1 MQGGRGD
8 ETAVN
13 KVNNYDCSKETRPI
27 IPFFK
32 TLKIIR

>member
-13 KVNNYDCSKETRPI
+13 KVNNYNCSKGTRPI
-27 IPFFK
+27 IPFFEA
-32 TLKIIR
+32 LKIIR